1 MNRLLIVLSFALL
14 TPGCATHYLGVDPN
28 ATPYWSIAQDR
39 ANEVARLQA
48 KSIQDGFARQRLE
61 NELADEKERR
71 SGAFIGR
78 TSAVCKLDGY
88 LANVA
93 ANYRD
98 RGDSQQDALPRV
110 IQGFNGALA
119 DKMVNVTQLYRYRIP
134 IIVEMVY
141 TTGLVRYHAP
151 YVGGAINDI
160 CIASEGTYIK

>member
-1 MNRLLIVLSFALL
+1 MTRLLIGLSFALL
-14 TPGCATHYLGVDPN
+14 ASGCATPYLGVDPN
-28 ATPYWSIAQDR
+28 ATPYWSIAQER
-39 ANEVARLQA
+39 SEQLAKAQA
-48 KSIQDGFARQRLE
+48 KSIQDGFARQKLE

-78 TSAVCKLDGY
+78 TNEVCKLDGY

-98 RGDSQQDALPRV
+98 RGDSQQTAMPRV
-110 IQGFNGALA
+110 IEGFNGALA
-119 DKMVNVTQLYRYRIP
+119 DKMVNVTNLYRYRIP

-141 TTGLVRYHAP
+141 VTGLNRYHAP

-160 CIASEGTYIK
+160 CLASEGTYIK